1 MYEQQTSEDE
11 KWCVAVVSG
20 DPGQSLLGWCVRRS
34 DAGRAG
40 ACEGLLTQKFRIV
53 SIENWQRSTALG
65 VCRTEA
71 VTDNVT
77 LLFPGLRGTQ
87 LRQRADVSEQCGE
100 VAGAL
105 SPCVC
110 QCGTCAD

>member
-20 DPGQSLLGWCVRRS
+20 DPGQSLLGCWVRWS

-53 SIENWQRSTALG
+53 SIETKQKPSHLIG
-65 VCRTEA
+65 
-71 VTDNVT
+71 
-77 LLFPGLRGTQ
+77 
-87 LRQRADVSEQCGE
+87 RQEITI
-100 VAGAL
+100 
-105 SPCVC
+105 SPPF
-110 QCGTCAD
+110 GPELH